1 MMTTAPD
8 IMQLVNLAVGL
19 VVPLLAAICAV
30 LCFVHRRLSS
40 WLILAAAGF
49 LLVTTVGVVTQ
60 LSILALYYLWGEPF
74 GASYGLFF
82 GSMTVGRIVAFA
94 LILIGLAPGLGNIAR
109 RMRRLEHETGEPR
122 ARFGTEDAR
131 ESWQPRK
138 EGSQDIQK

>member
-8 IMQLVNLAVGL
+8 FMQLVNLAVGL
-19 VVPLLAAICAV
+19 VVPLIAAICAV

-40 WLILAAAGF
+40 WLMLAAAGF
-49 LLVTTVGVVTQ
+49 LLAAAVGVVTQ
-60 LSILALYYLWGEPF
+60 LSILAVNYFWGEPF

-94 LILIGLAPGLGNIAR
+94 LILIGLALGLGNIAR
-109 RMRRLEHETGEPR
+109 RMRRMEHEAGEPR
-122 ARFGTEDAR
+122 ARFGAENVQ

-138 EGSQDIQK
+138 EGSRDIQQ